1 MVLVAPSI
9 LSADF
14 SVLGEEIKRVEE
26 AGADL
31 LHLDVMD
38 GSFVQNIS
46 FGLPV
51 IESVCGKT
59 KVPLDIHLMISEPE
73 KLIERFLAFRPK
85 FLSFH
90 VEATGKHDELI
101 ELIKYHKVKAGIAVN
116 ALTPVKEVLPFLES
130 AGMVLVMSVQAGF
143 GGQKFIEDSIHKINE
158 LAELKKERGLD
169 FEIEVDGGINEFNA
183 RKVAVAG
190 ATILVSGSTIFKSKN
205 LAGTINQLRNPKFK
219 GGIGTARF

>member
-1 MVLVAPSI
+1 MVLIAPSI

-38 GSFVQNIS
+38 GLFVQNIS

-51 IESVCGKT
+51 IESICGRT
-59 KVPLDIHLMISEPE
+59 RVPLDIHLMISEPE
-73 KLIERFLAFRPK
+73 KLIERFLSFKPE

-90 VEATGKHDELI
+90 VEATKKQDELI
-101 ELIKYHKVKAGIAVN
+101 ELIKSNNVKAGIAVN
-116 ALTPVKEVLPFLES
+116 ALTPVKEVLAFLDS
-130 AGMVLVMSVQAGF
+130 VDMVLVMSVNAGF
-143 GGQKFIEDSIHKINE
+143 GGQKFLEESIQKIRELNE
-158 LAELKKERGLD
+158 LKEERGLN
-169 FEIEVDGGINEFNA
+169 FELEVDGGINELNA
-183 RKVAVAG
+183 RKVIDGG

-205 LAGTINQLRNPKFK
+205 LIETISKLRNPNFK
-219 GGIGTARF
+219 GGI